1 MTEFNTMHH
10 EKNQFKICGN
20 IAAPR
25 GFCVLGI
32 LMLSLIALAPVV
44 DAGCACSAV
53 GNWEA
58 KAQEFLKSDDTGGQP
73 ISSSSAQT
81 STAAS
86 QPKTVARSESFPN
99 SEILKP
105 VKNVSSSE
113 LVIDVSND
121 DGYAK
126 SHIKN
131 AIHIPTK
138 DFLDGEGNLK
148 SSEELAKVLGEAGVS
163 RDDSVVVYGTS
174 ESSGEAEFAFLV
186 FRYLG
191 QKDVKLLDGNLEDW
205 KAAALPLEASENK
218 NPGIEYRPEIKPEV
232 MADYEYVKSG
242 QAQIVDARP
251 FADFGKGRI
260 GGSTALDP
268 ANIIKGDRIKDGRD
282 LSLVFGRLSKDRPIV
297 VYSSD
302 YSRSSLVWYAMQL
315 MGYDASIYTWEDW
328 KAHEDK
334 NTQAI
339 EAASGASTASSKYT
353 KLGST

>member
-1 MTEFNTMHH
+1 M
-10 EKNQFKICGN
+10 Q
-20 IAAPR
+20 APE
-25 GFCVLGI
+25 GFVLLGI

-73 ISSSSAQT
+73 VSSSSAQA
-81 STAAS
+81 STAAT
-86 QPKTVARSESFPN
+86 QPKTLARSESFPN
-99 SEILKP
+99 GEILKP

-121 DGYAK
+121 DSYAK

-148 SSEELAKVLGEAGVS
+148 TNEELAKILGNAGVS
-163 RDDSVVVYGTS
+163 RDDSIVLYGNS

-186 FRYLG
+186 LRYLG
-191 QKDVKLLDGNLEDW
+191 QKDVKLLDGSLADW
-205 KAAALPLEASENK
+205 QAAGLPVEASEN
-218 NPGIEYRPEIKPEV
+218 NRPGVEYKPEIKPNV

-242 QAQIVDARP
+242 QAQIMDARP
-251 FADFGKGRI
+251 FVEFGKGRI
-260 GGSTALDP
+260 PGSTALDS
-268 ANIIKGDRIKDGRD
+268 ANIIKGDIGSETAGILVCFQQAEQRPADRGLFQRLQPVISGLVCSSAHGIQGQRLYLGGLEGARSCRTAPTARLGRGD
-282 LSLVFGRLSKDRPIV
+282 
-297 VYSSD
+297 
-302 YSRSSLVWYAMQL
+302 
-315 MGYDASIYTWEDW
+315 
-328 KAHEDK
+328 
-334 NTQAI
+334 
-339 EAASGASTASSKYT
+339 TANSKYT